1 MVFEKRRLSS
11 KKSIVTK
18 RSINQIEHYIMFLFY
33 FTEYRLPNET
43 ERITLTEKS
52 DKAIYLSLPTFV
64 YADLI
69 SSLWF
74 PESRTS
80 DLILILK
87 WRFHLFYIC
96 TES

>member
-18 RSINQIEHYIMFLFY
+18 RSINQIDIYIMILFY
-33 FTEYRLPNET
+33 FTEYRLLIET

-69 SSLWF
+69 SSL
-74 PESRTS
+74 
-80 DLILILK
+80 
-87 WRFHLFYIC
+87 
-96 TES
+96 

>member
-33 FTEYRLPNET
+33 FTEYRLLIET

-52 DKAIYLSLPTFV
+52 DKNIYIATQL
-64 YADLI
+64 
-69 SSLWF
+69 
-74 PESRTS
+74 
-80 DLILILK
+80 
-87 WRFHLFYIC
+87 
-96 TES
+96 